1 MRNGT
6 TPTNGSL
13 RPLAGRGSRVAS
25 ASPMPTDISG
35 FDHLLDGGLPRERIT
50 LLVGDPGCNGA
61 GEVSR

>member
-1 MRNGT
+1 
-6 TPTNGSL
+6 
-13 RPLAGRGSRVAS
+13 
-25 ASPMPTDISG
+25 MPTDISG